1 MRFLL
6 IAAVVLAGAA
16 GVAAHAAARPSAP
29 QPDRLELIASVKKGV
44 VLKGVP
50 VSGLYPGASKRLS
63 VTVKNTTG
71 RAIKVPKLK
80 AQLSAKTSR
89 AGCAGTRA
97 NLLLSWTGKAVTIPN
112 KKTRTMTLNVTMP
125 RTVANACQGA
135 TFKMTV
141 SLSATK
147 A

>member
-6 IAAVVLAGAA
+6 TTAVLLATAA

-29 QPDRLELIASVKKGV
+29 HPGRLVMIASVKKGV

-50 VSGLYPGASKRLS
+50 VSGLYPGASKPLS
-63 VTVKNTTG
+63 IKVKNTSG
-71 RAIKVPKLK
+71 RAIKVPTLK

-89 AGCAGTRA
+89 PGCVGTRA

-112 KKTRTMTLNVTMP
+112 KKTRTMALNVKMP
-125 RTVANACQGA
+125 VTVANACQGA
-135 TFKMTV
+135 TFTITV
-141 SLSATK
+141 SLRATK